1 MVNDTFAMA
10 IQTVLRHEGGFVD
23 DPLDP
28 GGATNFGISLR
39 FLRSLGVDLG
49 DFDDDG
55 DLDEDDV
62 KVMTQADAI
71 RIYRREFW
79 DRYRYQRLHPVIAIK
94 VFDLSVNM
102 GPGNAHRRLQWAL
115 HGCGERHV
123 TVDGIIGAQTTTA
136 VEQTS
141 SGNLICAI
149 RAEAGFWYRDLAREK
164 PATAKYLK
172 GWLNRAYS

>member
-1 MVNDTFAMA
+1 MVSETFDMA

-23 DPLDP
+23 DPSDS
-28 GGATNFGISLR
+28 GGATNYGVSLR
-39 FLRSLGVDLG
+39 FLRSLGVNLG

-55 DLDEDDV
+55 DIDGDDV

-79 DRYRYQRLHPVIAIK
+79 DRYRYELLHPVIAIK
-94 VFDLSVNM
+94 VFDLGVNM
-102 GPGNAHRRLQWAL
+102 GPTNAHRRLQWGL
-115 HGCGERHV
+115 HACGHRHV
-123 TVDGIIGAQTTTA
+123 VVDGILGPQTRGAVDHAHTSNLLCA
-136 VEQTS
+136 V
-141 SGNLICAI
+141 

-164 PATAKYLK
+164 SGMAKYLK